1 VKKLGFYIA
10 ALGISVAPSYG
21 LDKEADR
28 LKAAAVVVREILD
41 IPDGVPQELLDK
53 AECVVVMPSVKK
65 FAIGIGGSY
74 GKGVMVCRSGS
85 GFDGPWGAPAMYR
98 LEGGN
103 IGFQLGGEATD
114 FIFLVMNRKGVKSL
128 LKSKVKLGV
137 DASVAAGPKGRTTGA
152 STDASLSAEI
162 LTYSRARG
170 LFAGVAIEG
179 STLRPDNGA
188 NKKLYGRELTATEIV
203 LTKKVVPVEGKEL
216 VELLQR
222 ASPENL
228 SN

>member
-1 VKKLGFYIA
+1 MKKLGFYIA

>member
-1 VKKLGFYIA
+1 MKQLGFYVA
-10 ALGISVAPSYG
+10 VLGIAVAPCYG
-21 LDKEADR
+21 LDEEADR
-28 LKAAAVVVREILD
+28 LEAAATVVREILD
-41 IPDGVPQELLDK
+41 IPDGIPQELLDK
-53 AECVVVMPSVKK
+53 AECIVVMPSVKR

-74 GKGVMVCRSGS
+74 GKGAMVCRSGS
-85 GFDGPWGAPAMYR
+85 GFDGPSGAPAMYR
-98 LEGGN
+98 LAGGN
-103 IGFQLGGEATD
+103 IGFQLGGQATD
-114 FIFLVMNRKGVKSL
+114 FIFLVMNPKGVRSL

-137 DASVAAGPKGRTTGA
+137 DASAAAGPKGRTTGA
-152 STDASLSAEI
+152 STDATMSAEI

-179 STLRPDNGA
+179 SRLRPDTGA
-188 NKKLYGRELTATEIV
+188 NEKIYRRKITAKEIV
-203 LTKKVVPVEGKEL
+203 LKEKVVPVEGQEL

>member
-1 VKKLGFYIA
+1 MKQLGFYVA
-10 ALGISVAPSYG
+10 VLGIAVAPCYG
-21 LDKEADR
+21 LDEEADR
-28 LKAAAVVVREILD
+28 LEAAATVVREILD
-41 IPDGVPQELLDK
+41 IPDGIPQELLDK
-53 AECVVVMPSVKK
+53 AECIVVMPSVKK
-65 FAIGIGGSY
+65 FAIGVGGSY
-74 GKGVMVCRSGS
+74 GKGAMVCRSGS

-98 LEGGN
+98 LAGGN
-103 IGFQLGGEATD
+103 IGFQLGGQATD
-114 FIFLVMNRKGVKSL
+114 FIFLVMNPKGVRSL

-137 DASVAAGPKGRTTGA
+137 DASAAAGPKGRTTGA
-152 STDASLSAEI
+152 STDATMSAEI

-179 STLRPDNGA
+179 STLRPDTGA
-188 NKKLYGRELTATEIV
+188 NEKIYRRKITAKEIV
-203 LTKKVVPVEGKEL
+203 LKEKVVPVEGQEL